1 MTKEQ
6 KNKTV
11 INDMKGNRQLS
22 KERNDSLFAG
32 VLQVKTGFCLGNDLA
47 LLEGERY
54 RIQEITDYGNC
65 VLVCVYGINRGL
77 DLEFHPITL
86 TEHFKIMER

>member
-6 KNKTV
+6 KSK
-11 INDMKGNRQLS
+11 QLS

-32 VLQVKTGFCLGNDLA
+32 PLQVKKGFCLGEELA
-47 LLEGERY
+47 LIEGERY
-54 RIQEITDYGNC
+54 RIQEMTDYGNY
-65 VLVCVYGINRGL
+65 VLVCVHGLNRGL
-77 DLEFHPITL
+77 DLEFHPKQL